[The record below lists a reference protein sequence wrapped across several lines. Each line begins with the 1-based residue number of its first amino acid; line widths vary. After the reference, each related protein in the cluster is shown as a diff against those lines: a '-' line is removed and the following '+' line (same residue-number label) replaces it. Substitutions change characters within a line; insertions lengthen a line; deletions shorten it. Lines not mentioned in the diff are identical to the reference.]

1 MVLGRGS
8 RLFGR
13 LRSFCDPVLSGWNIS
28 TRLSIP
34 DKDGGGTTPVS
45 PAVIRT
51 DRSDVSGGEGT
62 FPVNDGT
69 TEEPGHRLLF
79 RDCPRRSRYYLV
91 DFSYVLLSSTNLSQR
106 YWKRF
111 WGTNGGASVIDNLG
125 FVTRNFKLHPLNW
138 TPSVS
143 RELARVLIPK
153 SLARKKRL
161 LRELGKVKFWMSNE
175 ICDIKIT
182 VFDALLSAIKSH
194 TSQRIKKIRRIARK
208 SLQRDIMDNLSSN
221 FLNVKWKLMIN
232 FQKFPTKIIFSIA
245 RICSIPQ
252 HLPSR
257 YHRNIKERKKEI
269 YKMKNVMAELD
280 EVRPFYS

>member
-1 MVLGRGS
+1 MGQRRNRDTVYYFEIALGARDITS
-8 RLFGR
+8 
-13 LRSFCDPVLSGWNIS
+13 S
-28 TRLSIP
+28 TF
-34 DKDGGGTTPVS
+34 
-45 PAVIRT
+45 RT
-51 DRSDVSGGEGT
+51 YSSLPPTCHRDIENVSGGQMA
-62 FPVNDGT
+62 
-69 TEEPGHRLLF
+69 EPRSSIISDSLLEILNSTPRNEPRVF
-79 RDCPRRSRYYLV
+79 RES
-91 DFSYVLLSSTNLSQR
+91 
-106 YWKRF
+106 W
-111 WGTNGGASVIDNLG
+111 
-125 FVTRNFKLHPLNW
+125 
-138 TPSVS
+138 
-143 RELARVLIPK
+143 VLIPK

-194 TSQRIKKIRRIARK
+194 TSQRIKKIRRISRK

-232 FQKFPTKIIFSIA
+232 FQKFPTKIIFPIA

>member
-8 RLFGR
+8 RLFRR

-91 DFSYVLLSSTNLSQR
+91 DFSYVLLSSTNLSQW

-125 FVTRNFKLHPLNW
+125 FVTRNFKLHPQNW

-161 LRELGKVKFWMSNE
+161 LRELGKVKFLNE
-175 ICDIKIT
+175 
-182 VFDALLSAIKSH
+182 
-194 TSQRIKKIRRIARK
+194 
-208 SLQRDIMDNLSSN
+208 
-221 FLNVKWKLMIN
+221 
-232 FQKFPTKIIFSIA
+232 
-245 RICSIPQ
+245 
-252 HLPSR
+252 
-257 YHRNIKERKKEI
+257 
-269 YKMKNVMAELD
+269 
-280 EVRPFYS
+280 